1 MCRLFSAA
9 HRGHA
14 RYRRDLTPRSSHQ
27 EEGITKKARP
37 AYLRT
42 GPTVSEGERQ
52 GSGHAPPRVLPLP
65 LPAAFTAADTAKAG
79 TCRRAGSGP
88 LCRRCLHHRGQ
99 RTKPCEKAKSKAA
112 GKTPQGG
119 DSQGEAL
126 GGTEPFPR
134 DRTIPEGP
142 GLPSERHLGHQHWS
156 LLLLL
161 SLPRPIPNSS
171 WWLHGITKAT
181 ATATTRVTCCL

>member
-9 HRGHA
+9 HGGHA

-52 GSGHAPPRVLPLP
+52 GSGHAPARVLPLP

-126 GGTEPFPR
+126 GGTEPFLR
-134 DRTIPEGP
+134 DQACHQKGTSATSTGHCCSSSAFLAPSQTALSGYTASQSQ
-142 GLPSERHLGHQHWS
+142 LPQQ
-156 LLLLL
+156 
-161 SLPRPIPNSS
+161 LP
-171 WWLHGITKAT
+171 A
-181 ATATTRVTCCL
+181 